1 MTNAKNYIRSFFY
14 AIRPF
19 ENFQHFLMGVAG
31 FLYMGYSLS
40 RVEVSSASLW
50 GALALFSFLSQVLS
64 YNNYATFEKDL
75 KDKEKKF
82 DEKFKGINI
91 NFLFWVSFAFF
102 ILTVVS
108 ALKVHYSFAIIFIIL
123 MLCWALYTHP
133 IVMLKKGRF
142 VPYILDMLTMPF
154 LSMFGSYLAAGFV
167 SIEAILFSLF
177 FGFMEIAGHINHMTM
192 DYEVDKET
200 GVKTISVRLGP
211 KATFVIALIFFGV
224 SAFYYFALSFF
235 NVFPVYVSVAYI
247 FGFILQLGYS
257 MHVLKRNFDYSFSR
271 KFRTMYRIVYL
282 IESVY
287 VAVIF
292 ILSIEIFIFIK

>member
-1 MTNAKNYIRSFFY
+1 MNKIINYVRSLFY

-31 FLYMGYSLS
+31 FLYMGFYTQRIELGS
-40 RVEVSSASLW
+40 RTIW
-50 GALALFSFLSQVLS
+50 GFLALFSFLSQVLS
-64 YNNYATFEKDL
+64 YNNYATFDKDL

-91 NFLFWVSFAFF
+91 NFLFWVSFLFFLLTIAF
-102 ILTVVS
+102 
-108 ALKVHYSFAIIFIIL
+108 ALKVNYTFTIVFILL
-123 MLCWALYTHP
+123 MLGWALYTHP

-154 LSMFGSYLAAGFV
+154 LSMFGSFLVAGFI
-167 SIEAILFSLF
+167 SIEAVFFSLF

-211 KATFVIALIFFGV
+211 RMTFIISLLFFCV
-224 SAFYYFALSFF
+224 SSFYFLSISFLG
-235 NVFPVYVSVAYI
+235 VFPFYAGIAYLP
-247 FGFILQLGYS
+247 GLILQLI
-257 MHVLKRNFDYSFSR
+257 VAFRILKNNFDYNFPR

-282 IESVY
+282 IESAY
-287 VAVIF
+287 VAVIL
-292 ILSIEIFIFIK
+292 ILGIDIAVFLK

>member
-1 MTNAKNYIRSFFY
+1 MNKIMNYVRSFFY

-31 FLYMGYSLS
+31 FLYMGYYTQ
-40 RVEVSSASLW
+40 RIEFGFRTLW
-50 GALALFSFLSQVLS
+50 GFLALFSFLSQVLS
-64 YNNYATFEKDL
+64 YNNYATFDKDL

-91 NFLFWVSFAFF
+91 NFLFWVSFFF
-102 ILTVVS
+102 FLLTIAS
-108 ALKVHYSFAIIFIIL
+108 ALKVNYGFAIVFILL
-123 MLCWALYTHP
+123 MLGWALYTHP

-154 LSMFGSYLAAGFV
+154 LSMFGSYLAAGFI
-167 SIEAILFSLF
+167 SFEAALFSLF

-200 GVKTISVRLGP
+200 GVRTISVRLGP
-211 KATFVIALIFFGV
+211 KITFIISLLFFCMA
-224 SAFYYFALSFF
+224 SFYFLSISFLS
-235 NVFPVYVSVAYI
+235 VFPLYAGIAYLP
-247 FGFILQLGYS
+247 GLMLQLI
-257 MHVLKRNFDYSFSR
+257 VAFRILKRNFDYNFSR
-271 KFRTMYRIVYL
+271 KFRSMYRIIYL

-287 VAVIF
+287 VAVILLLGINSAVF
-292 ILSIEIFIFIK
+292 LK